1 MLQQLNRAGV
11 VTNAQAEKEIKD
23 AFPDPVFA
31 QLMLENSP
39 SIKPEQD
46 KIRVL
51 CLVRGGHRA
60 PCKVECEADLIL
72 HLKMNPP
79 LSTCLAQNW
88 EQKFAEAVE
97 SGNGAFGRSCN
108 YSIS

>member
-1 MLQQLNRAGV
+1 MQN
-11 VTNAQAEKEIKD
+11 EIED
-23 AFPDPVFA
+23 ASPDPEFA
-31 QLMLENSP
+31 QFMVENSLP
-39 SIKPEQD
+39 TKPEQD

-51 CLVRGGHRA
+51 CLVKGGQFA
-60 PCKVECEADLIL
+60 PCEVESHANLIL

-108 YSIS
+108 YCIVFLK